1 MLSISSFPR
10 AYRYALDIK
19 SIREGEFTEVN
30 GISSEVELETIRE
43 GGKNDC
49 VIQLPTIMRFPFL
62 VLKRG
67 LVNRDL
73 LDWYLEYR
81 NKGIL
86 RKENITIRML
96 SGSNSG
102 EDILQEWY
110 FEKAYPVKWTGPAL
124 NAMSSSVAFETIEF
138 VHGGIFTNK

>member
-19 SIREGEFTEVN
+19 SVREGEFTEVS

-43 GGKNDC
+43 GGKNDG

-67 LVNRDL
+67 LVDRNL
-73 LDWYLEYR
+73 LDWFLEYR
-81 NKGIL
+81 NKGMIK
-86 RKENITIRML
+86 KENITVRLL
-96 SGSNSG
+96 SGSSTG
-102 EDILQEWY
+102 ENVLQEWY
-110 FEKAYPVKWTGPAL
+110 FENAYPVKWAGPAL
-124 NAMSSSVAFETIEF
+124 NASSSAVAFETIEF
-138 VHGGIFTNK
+138 VHNGIFTNK